1 MVDRDISAVQDRE
14 MINGEPG
21 LVIYQVGNQGTL
33 RGLWAV
39 RGENCNGTEVLT
51 PHQ

>member
-1 MVDRDISAVQDRE
+1 MVDREIGAVQDRE

-21 LVIYQVGNQGTL
+21 LIIYQVGDHGPL

-39 RGENCNGTEVLT
+39 RGENGNGTEVLT